1 MAHLVTGY
9 AGKAHINS
17 ADQGSFNA
25 SFAGA
30 GEFVMEMGN
39 QFAASIVN
47 NNTVRIQDGDLLMQG
62 RHIRIEPNSYED
74 VTIDTGTAGK
84 KRIDLIV
91 MTYTKDTSTGVETA
105 ALQVIKG
112 VETDGTPTTPT
123 RTSGNILNGASV
135 NQMLL
140 YKVNIDGV
148 ALTSVT
154 KAFKVIPTYKTLAE
168 QYEAEFKTACNT
180 YLNSLNILD
189 TQEEVIANTL
199 SNQLAGAL
207 AVKEAIQ
214 DLWKVTAVSVTGE
227 ANRPTDPMDAIQKD
241 KFNAIFRKQG
251 NIVHVYLKRQGAATG
266 EKDIPYNEYTTILEV
281 PEAFKPIMTEV
292 NYVNFNGS
300 IVGQVS
306 IAAEGERQVLRI
318 GYFRK
323 NGNSIDLTPSES
335 VYVHFAYFCK

>member
-25 SFAGA
+25 SFAGT

-112 VETDGTPTTPT
+112 AETDGTPTTPT

-154 KAFKVIPTYKTLAE
+154 KAFKVIPTYKSLAE
-168 QYEAEFKTACNT
+168 QYEAEFKKACST

-189 TQEEVIANTL
+189 TQEEVMANTL
-199 SNQLAGAL
+199 ANQLAGAL

-227 ANRPTDPMDAIQKD
+227 ANGPTSDMNAIQKD
-241 KFNAIFRKQG
+241 RFTAVFRKQG
-251 NIVHVYLKRQGAATG
+251 NIVHVYLKRQGATTS
-266 EKDIPYNEYTTILEV
+266 EKDIPYNEYTTILGV
-281 PEAFKPIMTEV
+281 PEAFKPIATEV

-306 IAAEGERQVLRI
+306 IAAEGEGQVLRI

-323 NGNSIDLTPSES
+323 NGNSIDLAPSES
-335 VYVHFAYFCK
+335 VYAHFEYFCK

>member
-25 SFAGA
+25 SFAGT

-105 ALQVIKG
+105 TLQVLKG
-112 VETDGTPTTPT
+112 EESDGTPAAPVK
-123 RTSGNILNGASV
+123 TSGDILAGDAV

-140 YKVNIDGV
+140 
-148 ALTSVT
+148 
-154 KAFKVIPTYKTLAE
+154 
-168 QYEAEFKTACNT
+168 
-180 YLNSLNILD
+180 
-189 TQEEVIANTL
+189 
-199 SNQLAGAL
+199 
-207 AVKEAIQ
+207 
-214 DLWKVTAVSVTGE
+214 
-227 ANRPTDPMDAIQKD
+227 
-241 KFNAIFRKQG
+241 
-251 NIVHVYLKRQGAATG
+251 
-266 EKDIPYNEYTTILEV
+266 
-281 PEAFKPIMTEV
+281 
-292 NYVNFNGS
+292 
-300 IVGQVS
+300 
-306 IAAEGERQVLRI
+306 
-318 GYFRK
+318 
-323 NGNSIDLTPSES
+323 
-335 VYVHFAYFCK
+335 

>member
-25 SFAGA
+25 SFAGT

-112 VETDGTPTTPT
+112 AETDGTPTTPT

-154 KAFKVIPTYKTLAE
+154 KAFKVIPTYKSLAE
-168 QYEAEFKTACNT
+168 QYEAEFKKACST

-189 TQEEVIANTL
+189 TQEEVMANTL
-199 SNQLAGAL
+199 ANQLAGAL

-227 ANRPTDPMDAIQKD
+227 ANGPTDSTDAIQRD

-266 EKDIPYNEYTTILEV
+266 EKDIPYNEYTTILRV
-281 PEAFKPIMTEV
+281 PEAFKPIATEV

-306 IAAEGERQVLRI
+306 ITTEGEGQVLRI

-323 NGNSIDLTPSES
+323 NGNSIDLAPSES
-335 VYVHFAYFCK
+335 VYIHFSYFCK